1 VERLIVVGRCGCEGI
16 SEKGGLF
23 LSRECAAF
31 VFRFV
36 ELGRPPGQAQV
47 ILWKVAHVS
56 CDEHD
61 IHYFS
66 VAT

>member
-1 VERLIVVGRCGCEGI
+1 VGRCGCEGI
-16 SEKGGLF
+16 SEKGGGYSCLGSALR
-23 LSRECAAF
+23 LSF
-31 VFRFV
+31 GLWN
-36 ELGRPPGQAQV
+36 LGGLQGQAQV